1 MRGKSGYIIWVGL
14 LFFLVSAGCA
24 TRSPKSTPKSAPKSA
39 PESTSKST
47 SKSTYKSTSKVV
59 FRDPNMDFGALQTVA
74 VMPFTNLTRE
84 NAAGERIRDVF
95 MTMMQA
101 TGGVYVIPPG
111 EVARGISRLNL
122 ERPASPTQEEVT
134 KFAKSVNADAVFTG
148 TVTEY
153 GEVRS
158 GSSTANVV
166 SLSLQLMEAETG
178 KVVWSA
184 SSTKGGV
191 TTMDRLF
198 GGGGEPMNTTT
209 QKAVDDLLDK
219 LFGK

>member
-1 MRGKSGYIIWVGL
+1 MREKSISHIGL
-14 LFFLVSAGCA
+14 GLIFFLVSAGCA
-24 TRSPKSTPKSAPKSA
+24 TSS
-39 PESTSKST
+39 
-47 SKSTYKSTSKVV
+47 SKVV
-59 FRDPNMDFGALQTVA
+59 FRDPKMDFGALQAVA

-84 NAAGERIRDVF
+84 NAASERVRDVF
-95 MTMMQA
+95 MTMLQA

-111 EVARGISRLNL
+111 EVARGISRMNL
-122 ERPASPTQEEVT
+122 ERPASPTPEEVT
-134 KFAKSVNADAVFTG
+134 KFAKVVSADAVFTG

-158 GSSTANVV
+158 GSISANVV
-166 SLSLQLMEAETG
+166 SLSLQLMEAQTG

-191 TTMDRLF
+191 TTSDRLF
-198 GGGGEPMNTTT
+198 GGGGEPMNTTV
-209 QKAVDDLLDK
+209 QKAVDDLLEK

>member
-1 MRGKSGYIIWVGL
+1 MRDKSIGRLGVVL
-14 LFFLVSAGCA
+14 LLLLVSTGCA
-24 TRSPKSTPKSAPKSA
+24 TSA
-39 PESTSKST
+39 
-47 SKSTYKSTSKVV
+47 SKVV
-59 FRDPNMDFGALQTVA
+59 YRDPNMDFGSIQTVA

-84 NAAGERIRDVF
+84 NVAGERVRDVF
-95 MTMMQA
+95 MTMLQA

-111 EVARGISRLNL
+111 EVARGITRLSL
-122 ERPASPTQEEVT
+122 ERPASPTPDDVT
-134 KFAKSVNADAVFTG
+134 KFAKVVSTDAVFTG
-148 TVTEY
+148 TVKEY

-166 SLSLQLMEAETG
+166 SVSLQMMEAQTG

-184 SSTKGGV
+184 SSTQGGV
-191 TTMDRLF
+191 TTSDRLF
-198 GGGGEPMNTTT
+198 GGGGEPMNATT

>member
-1 MRGKSGYIIWVGL
+1 MREKPKIHRWMAL
-14 LFFLVSAGCA
+14 LFFLFSIGCA
-24 TRSPKSTPKSAPKSA
+24 TGS
-39 PESTSKST
+39 
-47 SKSTYKSTSKVV
+47 SKVTY
-59 FRDPNMDFGALQTVA
+59 RDPNMDFGVVQTVA

-84 NAAGERIRDVF
+84 TVAGERVRDVF
-95 MTMMQA
+95 MTMLQA
-101 TGGVYVIPPG
+101 TGAVYVIPPG
-111 EVARGISRLNL
+111 EVGRGISRLGL
-122 ERPASPTQEEVT
+122 EHPASPTPEEVI
-134 KFAKSVNADAVFTG
+134 KFAQNVNADALFTG

-158 GSSTANVV
+158 GTSTANVV
-166 SLSLQLMEAETG
+166 SVSLQMMEAQTG

-191 TTMDRLF
+191 TTTDRLF
-198 GGGGEPMNTTT
+198 GGGGEPMNATT